1 MARAVTPAVCLYR
14 VFSTWGAVRGEGG
27 GAGRENKEAGVKE
40 EMWRTQCRRRR
51 TRCMRRRRPGP
62 TS

>member
-40 EMWRTQCRRRR
+40 EMWRIPVQEEEEDQVQEEEQV
-51 TRCMRRRRPGP
+51 
-62 TS
+62 S